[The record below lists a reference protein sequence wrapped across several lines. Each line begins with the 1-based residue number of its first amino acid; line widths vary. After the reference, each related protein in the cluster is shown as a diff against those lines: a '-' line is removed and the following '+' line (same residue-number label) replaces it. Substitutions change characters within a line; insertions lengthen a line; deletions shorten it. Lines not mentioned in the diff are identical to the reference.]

1 MIILYT
7 APGCPWCHVAKN
19 FLDEHRI
26 EYIEKDVS
34 NPDYATELIQKTG
47 QTSIPVLDIDGQIV
61 RGFDKEKIQELLNI
75 QS

>member
-19 FLDEHRI
+19 FLDEHHI

-34 NPDYATELIQKTG
+34 NPNYATELIQKTG

>member
-1 MIILYT
+1 MMIPL
-7 APGCPWCHVAKN
+7 
-19 FLDEHRI
+19 
-26 EYIEKDVS
+26 EKDVS

-61 RGFDKEKIQELLNI
+61 RGFDKAKIQELLNI